1 MFIIY
6 LLYVV
11 HLLYYYIKMLL
22 VGKMN
27 VVVVFIHSGGV
38 SILSG
43 CAFFSGGCAFFT
55 SGCAKRTQTSSTST
69 HNEKQA
75 ELSRVSFYNDLL

>member
-11 HLLYYYIKMLL
+11 HLLYCYIKMLL

-27 VVVVFIHSGGV
+27 VVVFIHLGGV

-43 CAFFSGGCAFFT
+43 CAFFYWWVRFF
-55 SGCAKRTQTSSTST
+55 
-69 HNEKQA
+69 
-75 ELSRVSFYNDLL
+75 Y